1 MALLDTISND
11 LDTLITST
19 LDTVTA
25 IKVYVMLS
33 GVGIVILLL
42 LVICV
47 LVNQSRQQ
55 RNYETLISILADMQ
69 PDDKEEDANGRI
81 GDQCDKRD

>member
-25 IKVYVMLS
+25 IKLYVMLS